1 MCGFYFLQL
10 EELYFENK
18 SKIKNKKTKK
28 LRPLT
33 KQAFYKFSRPKSTWT
48 HVEPPTGGSREFQGV
63 PKMEP
68 PVKLP
73 KSLPD

>member
-18 SKIKNKKTKK
+18 SKIKTKKTKK

-33 KQAFYKFSRPKSTWT
+33 KQAFYKFSRPKS
-48 HVEPPTGGSREFQGV
+48 TGGSREFQGV